1 MTVGADDASEYKRR
15 MLRLDLEADLN
26 GIAEASPN
34 AKLFIRNVLM
44 SDPDIKVLDLELVGA
59 ANE

>member
-1 MTVGADDASEYKRR
+1 